1 MALEA
6 AKGVLRLGPGS
17 TPSEK
22 LDFAPLALVLWWCR
36 EGSEGCAGGLGFATD
51 AGGDASTAWAADD
64 ALAPG
69 VLRHRG
75 TDAPLLLDGNPQ
87 RPELSSRGRF
97 RFAARGFSVECDR
110 EPEHRW
116 LVHYLALGGSDLRR
130 AAVCDLVLDSTG
142 TCAVTGLGFEP
153 GVVLAAVGAGA
164 RAGEPRSGLAVGFG
178 AAALPS
184 SQAAGGFVSQI
195 EAGGTVARGAQC
207 PDAIAVLPA
216 AEASGEIAAISRLVS
231 LDRDGFTLETMRL
244 ASELP
249 LAVLALEGGSY
260 ASGMGAASSRTTAV
274 GFPATGALL
283 FGTGLNA
290 TPHARDIGRLCLGGF
305 SHDLRVGCVSWST
318 LRRSA
323 WPPEPRSRSA
333 TDAVFEVMD
342 TTSGELHAR
351 ATLASLGRRRFS
363 LSWPVRDRNPRDFGF
378 VAFGPEPGKPTPRE
392 RLRLLHRDGPFRE

>member
-6 AKGVLRLGPGS
+6 AKGILRLAPGS
-17 TPSEK
+17 APSEE
-22 LDFAPLALVLWWCR
+22 LNFAPLALVLWWCR
-36 EGSEGCAGGLGFATD
+36 EGSGGCAGGVGFATD
-51 AGGDASTAWAADD
+51 GGGDASTAWAADD

-69 VLRHRG
+69 VLRNWG
-75 TDAPLLLDGNPQ
+75 AEAPLLLHGDPQ
-87 RPELSSRGRF
+87 RPELSSRGRV

-110 EPEHRW
+110 EPEHPW

-130 AAVCDLVLDSTG
+130 AAVRDLVLDSTG
-142 TCAVTGLGFEP
+142 TRAVTGLGFEP

-164 RAGEPRSGLAVGFG
+164 RAGEPRSDLAVGFG
-178 AAALPS
+178 AAALPG

-207 PDAIAVLPA
+207 SDAIAVLPA
-216 AEASGEIAAISRLVS
+216 PETSGEIAAMSRLVS
-231 LDRDGFTLETMRL
+231 LDRDGFTLETTCL

-260 ASGMGAASSRTTAV
+260 ASGMGTASRATAT
-274 GFPATGALL
+274 GFPAAGALL

-305 SHDLRVGCVSWST
+305 SHDRRVGCVSWST
-318 LRRSA
+318 LRRGT

-363 LSWPVRDRNPRDFGF
+363 LGWPVRDRNPRDFGY
-378 VAFGPEPGKPTPRE
+378 VAFGTEARKPTPRQ